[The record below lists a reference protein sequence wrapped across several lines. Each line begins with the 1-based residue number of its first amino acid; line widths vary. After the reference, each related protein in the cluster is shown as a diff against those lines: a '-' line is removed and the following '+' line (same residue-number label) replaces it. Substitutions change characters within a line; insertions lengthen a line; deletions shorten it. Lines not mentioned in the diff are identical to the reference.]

1 MFYWNDTELSR
12 RKKNLINDIERDP
25 LVSEK
30 IIATTLN
37 VRYVQAFTNEKNRND
52 PNRLRYALPITER
65 IFLVMS

>member
-1 MFYWNDTELSR
+1 MFYRNDTELSR

-37 VRYVQAFTNEKNRND
+37 VRYVQAFTNEKKQK
-52 PNRLRYALPITER
+52 
-65 IFLVMS
+65 